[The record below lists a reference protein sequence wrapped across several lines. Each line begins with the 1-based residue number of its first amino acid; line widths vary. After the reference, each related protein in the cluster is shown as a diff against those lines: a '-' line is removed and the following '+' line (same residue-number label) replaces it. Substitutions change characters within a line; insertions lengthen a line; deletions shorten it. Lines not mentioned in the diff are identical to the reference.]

1 MGIFSISIKNTQ
13 NAGHLKGIPLWL
25 MCFSLGRLLGRLV
38 SMLMYRDVC
47 QANKKILKYTE
58 HRSPRSMRCGTEN
71 KVAPRLTCE
80 FALFCFS
87 AASEKA
93 KPPSNVRKNE

>member
-1 MGIFSISIKNTQ
+1 MQ
-13 NAGHLKGIPLWL
+13 NAGHLKEIPLGL
-25 MCFSLGRLLGRLV
+25 MCFSLGRLLSRLIL
-38 SMLMYRDVC
+38 MLMYQDVS

-80 FALFCFS
+80 FTLFCFS
-87 AASEKA
+87 ANSDERANPPIECEK
-93 KPPSNVRKNE
+93 K